1 MEIQKFWKA
10 VLDQDETAIR
20 PYFHPDACI
29 NWHCTNEHFTVDE
42 YIVANCEYPGQWDGV
57 VERVEAVDNLIITVT
72 HIYPTDRSMSFHVT
86 SFLRM
91 KDDKITVMDEY
102 YADDGTAPQWRLE
115 KHIGTPIR

>member
-57 VERVEAVDNLIITVT
+57 VERVEAADNLIITVT